1 MTRIPALTRHC
12 PVKCHPFIM
21 RSRIL
26 PQVQSLLEVVE
37 MESETGPQLDPLP
50 GLRTWSIT

>member
-26 PQVQSLLEVVE
+26 PQVQNLLEVVE

-50 GLRTWSIT
+50 GLPTWSIT